1 MIQFATFQ
9 SFENPNSSALVDP
22 ALIDDHLN
30 SNLQPSV
37 YEELKHELDK
47 FELSTSPPTSS
58 AAGAASTSTSKQRRE
73 YAAMDVSAMG
83 VDVVEGPTTTLDNKI
98 KEEKMRESVD
108 ELDKYIRY
116 AAIVDYLTLLSSS
129 NNHNGNYTG
138 FYLLFLQFSSS
149 FVFTCVSF

>member
-1 MIQFATFQ
+1 MQ
-9 SFENPNSSALVDP
+9 SFENPNYSRMDP

-47 FELSTSPPTSS
+47 FELSTSPPK
-58 AAGAASTSTSKQRRE
+58 AAAMAAPSTSKQRRE
-73 YAAMDVSAMG
+73 YAAIDVSAMG
-83 VDVVEGPTTTLDNKI
+83 VDVEEGPTTTLDNKI

-116 AAIVDYLTLLSSS
+116 AAVIVDY
-129 NNHNGNYTG
+129 
-138 FYLLFLQFSSS
+138 
-149 FVFTCVSF
+149 

>member
-1 MIQFATFQ
+1 MQ
-9 SFENPNSSALVDP
+9 SFENPNYSLDP

-47 FELSTSPPTSS
+47 FELSTSPPRD
-58 AAGAASTSTSKQRRE
+58 GAAPSTSKQRRE

-83 VDVVEGPTTTLDNKI
+83 VDVEEGPTTTLDNKI

-116 AAIVDYLTLLSSS
+116 L
-129 NNHNGNYTG
+129 N
-138 FYLLFLQFSSS
+138 
-149 FVFTCVSF
+149 

>member
-1 MIQFATFQ
+1 MRILSINAIQFTTFQ
-9 SFENPNSSALVDP
+9 SFENPNYSALVDP

-47 FELSTSPPTSS
+47 FELSTSPPIS
-58 AAGAASTSTSKQRRE
+58 AAGAASTSSSKRKE

-116 AAIVDYLTLLSSS
+116 AAIVDHLTLLSIVTTIVTAQ
-129 NNHNGNYTG
+129 NYAGITQERI
-138 FYLLFLQFSSS
+138 LFII
-149 FVFTCVSF
+149 